1 MVNDMNTSSLKTR
14 IKKLEIANGSKLP
27 VYKSTIYRFG
37 EEVPPVKY
45 EPNLFIKDFT
55 GSLISN
61 QWYE

>member
-37 EEVPPVKY
+37 EEVPPIKFKQNVI
-45 EPNLFIKDFT
+45 IKDFK
-55 GSLISN
+55 GSLITN